1 MKRPRTKLDFADLPT
16 DYAELVRSVYM
27 PRAIH
32 DDVEYDNVA
41 EILDLLAVHVDRL
54 NKDQQDFLDTLTALV
69 ADYDRSQKPLRA
81 SHMTGLEAL
90 KFLLEENDMTGSD
103 LGRLLGHRTMG
114 SAILRGQRHLTVAQI
129 QKLASRFKVDAS
141 LFI

>member
-1 MKRPRTKLDFADLPT
+1 MSRPRTRIVFADLPAS
-16 DYAELVRSVYM
+16 YAELVRSVYM

-32 DDVEYDNVA
+32 DDVEYGNVG
-41 EILDLLAVHVDRL
+41 EILDMLAVNADRL
-54 NKDQQDFLDTLTALV
+54 NKDQRDFLDTLTALV
-69 ADYDRSQKPLRA
+69 ADYDRSQEPLCA
-81 SHMTGLEAL
+81 SRMTGLEAL

-114 SAILRGQRHLTVAQI
+114 SAILRGRRNLTVAQI
-129 QKLASRFKVDAS
+129 QKLAERFKVDAS